1 MKNNKEP
8 LRSAMDRRLSFLDE
22 LPSCRAALH
31 YRIAQEEAPAM
42 KKKLSAGFVFAIVL
56 VLLTVAALAAGLLIS
71 PRAAASRAADQA
83 LARDFSI
90 TEEMQTFF
98 VRSEDPLPE
107 GGFRITYTG
116 AGSLEYVLG
125 TYTVLV
131 RDGQT
136 DTAWNRSGNDVS
148 GGYNA
153 DAWGLEQLQQMM
165 ADAEKGD
172 KAYLEQAERIAEK
185 HRTGEDAS
193 PSEANE
199 NYTEQLE
206 AEKTAALKAR
216 RISEEDMIAT
226 AREFILSSYGL
237 NEEQAARMELYTNSI
252 PDENPNGWYWMI
264 NGVPC
269 FQVEYLLYSDYT
281 TDQLTAGEP
290 RPRTEMDGYYNIY
303 INVETGAVESFE
315 YNSALNGLG

>member
-8 LRSAMDRRLSFLDE
+8 LRFAMDRRLSFLNE

-42 KKKLSAGFVFAIVL
+42 KKKLSAGLVFAIVL
-56 VLLTVAALAAGLLIS
+56 VMLTVAALAAGLLIS

-83 LARDFSI
+83 LARDFGI

-98 VRSEDPLPE
+98 VRSEEPLPE
-107 GGFRITYTG
+107 GNFRITYTG

-136 DTAWNRSGNDVS
+136 DTAWNRSGNDIS
-148 GGYNA
+148 GGYKA
-153 DAWGLEQLQQMM
+153 DAWGLEQLLQMT

-193 PSEANE
+193 LSEVNE
-199 NYTEQLE
+199 DYAEQLE

-252 PDENPNGWYWMI
+252 PDENPNSWYWMI
-264 NGVPC
+264 NSVPC

-303 INVETGAVESFE
+303 INVEPGAVESFE
-315 YNSALNGLG
+315 YNSALTGLG

>member
-8 LRSAMDRRLSFLDE
+8 LRFAMDRRLSFLNE

-42 KKKLSAGFVFAIVL
+42 KKKLSAGLVFAIVL
-56 VLLTVAALAAGLLIS
+56 VMLTVAALAAGLLIS

-83 LARDFSI
+83 LARDFGI

-98 VRSEDPLPE
+98 VRSEEPLPE
-107 GGFRITYTG
+107 GNFRITYTG

-136 DTAWNRSGNDVS
+136 DTAWNRSGNDIS
-148 GGYNA
+148 GGYKA
-153 DAWGLEQLQQMM
+153 DAWGLEQLLQMT

-193 PSEANE
+193 LSEVNE
-199 NYTEQLE
+199 DYAEQLE

-252 PDENPNGWYWMI
+252 PDENPNSWYWMI
-264 NGVPC
+264 NSVPC

-303 INVETGAVESFE
+303 ISVETGAVESFE

>member
-8 LRSAMDRRLSFLDE
+8 LRFAMDRRLSFLNE

-42 KKKLSAGFVFAIVL
+42 KKKLSAGLVFAIVL
-56 VLLTVAALAAGLLIS
+56 VMLTVAALAAGLLIS

-83 LARDFSI
+83 LARDFGI

-98 VRSEDPLPE
+98 VRSEEPLPE
-107 GGFRITYTG
+107 GNFRITYTG

-136 DTAWNRSGNDVS
+136 DTAWNRSGNDIS
-148 GGYNA
+148 GGYKA
-153 DAWGLEQLQQMM
+153 DAWGLEQLLQMT

-193 PSEANE
+193 LSEVNE
-199 NYTEQLE
+199 DYAEQLE

-252 PDENPNGWYWMI
+252 PDENPNSWYWMI
-264 NGVPC
+264 NSVPC